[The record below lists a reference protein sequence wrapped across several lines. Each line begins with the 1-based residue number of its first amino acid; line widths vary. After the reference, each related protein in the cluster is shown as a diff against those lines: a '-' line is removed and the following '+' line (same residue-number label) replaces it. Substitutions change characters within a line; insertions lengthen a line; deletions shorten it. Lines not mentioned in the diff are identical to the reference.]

1 MKLLFLIALLAT
13 SLQTTM
19 AQDTFH
25 AQSDSRF
32 WIEGSATGT
41 SFVCRVDSLTGAAQ
55 FGSATSSVAS
65 GTLHVP
71 VAQVDCGNSRMT
83 ADMRETLNAKQHPEI
98 SFSLSGVGRSPV
110 QAHGTLAIAGV
121 ERTVSIHGT
130 LRQMEGDEVRVTGST
145 RLRLTDFGI
154 EPPTKF
160 FGLVRVHNEIDVHF
174 DLIGARRKPAQ
185 HAGGQ

>member
-1 MKLLFLIALLAT
+1 MKALFLIAVLAT

-19 AQDTFH
+19 AQDSFH
-25 AQSDSRF
+25 TQPDSRF

-41 SFVCRVDSLTGAAQ
+41 SFVCRVDSLAGTAQ
-55 FGSATSSVAS
+55 FGATNTSLAS

-71 VAQVDCGNSRMT
+71 VAHVDCGNSRMT
-83 ADMRETLNAKQHPEI
+83 ADMRETLHADRHPEI
-98 SFSLSGVGRSPV
+98 SFSLTGVERSPV
-110 QAHGTLAIAGV
+110 QAHGILAIAGV
-121 ERTVSIHGT
+121 ERSVSIHGT
-130 LRQMEGDEVRVTGST
+130 LRPMDGGQVRVTGST
-145 RLRLTDFGI
+145 RLRLSDFGI

-174 DLIGARRKPAQ
+174 DLVGARRQPAQ